1 MKNLKFV
8 LPELII
14 FLLVLLWIYTAS
26 SKLMDFHHFKAQM
39 HNQTLPRYLAD
50 ILIYTL
56 PPVEILAALLL
67 VFQATRQA
75 GFYLS
80 ALLML
85 LFTAY
90 IGLVLL
96 NYFGRVPCSCG
107 GVLRMM
113 NWKQHFLFN
122 LFFLLLTVYG
132 SYHVYRERRS
142 AQGRI

>member
-1 MKNLKFV
+1 MTNLKPYLTEISV
-8 LPELII
+8 

-39 HNQTLPRYLAD
+39 HNQTIPRLLAD

-56 PPVEILAALLL
+56 PAAEIGIAFLLL
-67 VFQATRQA
+67 FKKTRQI

-80 ALLML
+80 AFFMFV
-85 LFTAY
+85 FTVY

-96 NYFGRVPCSCG
+96 NYFERIPCSCG
-107 GVLRMM
+107 GVLRLM
-113 NWKQHFLFN
+113 NWKTHFVFN

-132 SYHVYRERRS
+132 SYHVFRERRS
-142 AQGRI
+142 AQTS